1 LRQQWHKPETDLFF
15 DPACAI
21 LSVNMDQDTV
31 RIIDEKLL
39 SDEYYPLKNVTYEQR
54 RPDGSWQ
61 RETHEVYDAASGAAV
76 LLVDLKRRM
85 LLLTRQFRIG
95 ARLAGHHGFLVEA
108 AAGVL
113 DGASPEDRIR
123 AEIREETG
131 YRVENVDKVMELF
144 ASPGSL
150 TERVHYF
157 VASYDPSMREGPGG
171 GKQEEGE
178 NIEVLELGFEDAF
191 ARVASGE
198 IADAKTVVLLQYLQL
213 HLA

>member
-1 LRQQWHKPETDLFF
+1 MQD
-15 DPACAI
+15 DPIRLVCE
-21 LSVNMDQDTV
+21 D
-31 RIIDEKLL
+31 LL
-39 SDEYYPLKNVTYEQR
+39 SDGYYPLKNVTYEQR
-54 RPDGSWQ
+54 RSDGKWQ
-61 RETHEVYDAASGAAV
+61 RETREVYDSASGAAV
-76 LLVDLKRRM
+76 LLYDLDRRTV
-85 LLLTRQFRIG
+85 LLTRQFRVG
-95 ARLAGHHGFLVEA
+95 ARLSGHPGFLVEA

-113 DGASPEDRIR
+113 DGASPEERIR

-131 YRVENVDKVMELF
+131 YRVERVDKVMELF

-157 VASYDPSMREGPGG
+157 VAAYNPSMREGAGG
-171 GKQEEGE
+171 GKRDEGE
-178 NIEVLELGFEDAF
+178 DIEVIELSFEDAV

>member
-1 LRQQWHKPETDLFF
+1 MQD
-15 DPACAI
+15 DPI
-21 LSVNMDQDTV
+21 RLVGED
-31 RIIDEKLL
+31 LL
-39 SDEYYPLKNVTYEQR
+39 SDGYYPLKNVTYEQR
-54 RPDGSWQ
+54 RSDGGWQ
-61 RETHEVYDAASGAAV
+61 RETREVYDSASGAAV
-76 LLVDLKRRM
+76 LLYDLDRRTV
-85 LLLTRQFRIG
+85 LLTRQFRIG
-95 ARLAGHHGFLVEA
+95 ARLSGHPGFLVEA

-113 DGASPEDRIR
+113 DGASPEERIR

-131 YRVENVDKVMELF
+131 YRVERVDKVMELF

-157 VASYDPSMREGPGG
+157 VAAYNPSMREGAGG
-171 GKQEEGE
+171 GKRDEGE
-178 NIEVLELGFEDAF
+178 DIEVLELSFEDAV